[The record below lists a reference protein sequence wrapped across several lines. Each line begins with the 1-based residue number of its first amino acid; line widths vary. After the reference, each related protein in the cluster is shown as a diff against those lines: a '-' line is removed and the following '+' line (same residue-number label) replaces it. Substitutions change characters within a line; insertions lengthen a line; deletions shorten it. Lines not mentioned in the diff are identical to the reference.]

1 MTDLI
6 DSEGFRSN
14 VGIILMRGTG
24 EVFLGRRARGRGGWQ
39 FPQGGVRAGEE
50 LEQALFRELH
60 EEIGLTRDQVSLVG
74 RTEGWLSY
82 RLPARFVRHNSRP
95 LCIGQKQR
103 WFLLKL
109 EREAVQFEFG
119 ASAEP
124 EFDHWRWSD
133 YWEPIREV
141 VYFKQAVYAEALSQ
155 LAPLAFPQHKAVAP
169 EWVARIRGASEPS
182 EAASPTG

>member
-14 VGIILMRGTG
+14 VGIVLMRGVG

-39 FPQGGVRAGEE
+39 FPQGGIREGEE

-60 EEIGLTRDQVSLVG
+60 EEIGLTREQVDVVG
-74 RTEGWLSY
+74 RTERWLSY
-82 RLPARFVRHNSRP
+82 RLPQRFIRYNSHP
-95 LCIGQKQR
+95 LCIGQKQW
-103 WFLLKL
+103 WFLLRLK
-109 EREAVQFEFG
+109 RDDARFEFD

-124 EFDHWRWSD
+124 EFDHWRWAE

-155 LAPLAFPQHKAVAP
+155 LAPLAFPQGAP
-169 EWVARIRGASEPS
+169 AAPDWVARIRSEFDAHGA
-182 EAASPTG
+182 AKAGG

>member
-14 VGIILMRGTG
+14 VGIVLIRRAG

-39 FPQGGVRAGEE
+39 FPQGGIREGED

-60 EEIGLTRDQVSLVG
+60 EEIGLTRDHVAVVG
-74 RTEGWLSY
+74 RTERWLSY
-82 RLPARFVRHNSRP
+82 RLPPRFIRYNSHP
-95 LCIGQKQR
+95 LCIGQKQC
-103 WFLLKL
+103 WFLLQLK
-109 EREAVQFEFG
+109 RDDTRFEFD

-124 EFDHWRWSD
+124 EFDDWRWTD

-155 LAPLAFPQHKAVAP
+155 LAPLAFPQGAP
-169 EWVARIRGASEPS
+169 AAPDWVARIRGEF
-182 EAASPTG
+182 AAQGPAKTSG